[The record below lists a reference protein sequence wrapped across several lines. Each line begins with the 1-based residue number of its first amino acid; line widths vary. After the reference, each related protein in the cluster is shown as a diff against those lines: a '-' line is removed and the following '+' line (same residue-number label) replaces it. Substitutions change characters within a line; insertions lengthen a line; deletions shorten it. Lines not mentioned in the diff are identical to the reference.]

1 MGCPA
6 AASESYIGE
15 TSLKMSTRI
24 LDEGLQFLLFSCV
37 SLLIALLANL
47 RPRNQINGPLIEYK
61 VEYKQ
66 EGASSGSVKSVI
78 SRTSV
83 SLQNLQIWTKY
94 KVQVRVNN
102 GDYDGPLSVEM
113 EISTYQDGKLFVF
126 FFVSFQLYLEYF
138 CRA

>member
-1 MGCPA
+1 M
-6 AASESYIGE
+6 
-15 TSLKMSTRI
+15 
-24 LDEGLQFLLFSCV
+24 
-37 SLLIALLANL
+37 
-47 RPRNQINGPLIEYK
+47 
-61 VEYKQ
+61 
-66 EGASSGSVKSVI
+66 KSVI

>member
-1 MGCPA
+1 M
-6 AASESYIGE
+6 E
-15 TSLKMSTRI
+15 
-24 LDEGLQFLLFSCV
+24 
-37 SLLIALLANL
+37 
-47 RPRNQINGPLIEYK
+47 
-61 VEYKQ
+61 
-66 EGASSGSVKSVI
+66 SVI